1 MYESDTTVVLNGDL
15 LIAEIG
21 GGLID
26 NPFIWQ
32 AVDEFKTQGYAVDSV
47 ILSGQGSQGNPHDV
61 YVVMSK

>member
-1 MYESDTTVVLNGDL
+1 MITTVVLKGEL
-15 LIAEIG
+15 LIVQTG
-21 GGLID
+21 SGFID

-61 YVVMSK
+61 YVVMSR

>member
-1 MYESDTTVVLNGDL
+1 